1 MTPYPY
7 VRRIHRNRRAVAKPQ
22 SLRDTIV
29 HALALPARPAAH
41 HGSFV
46 HGYRPGEHTL
56 VRIGELLHWV
66 AEHQVSAGRPDYAGR
81 QLRRALVPAGNDGA
95 VSGDDA
101 APGGGVRQSRRC
113 AINRRGHAAMDAGT
127 AHRRANGGCLC
138 PGMVQAVAPTQRS
151 PSRPCRPLAMLY
163 ARARGTVL
171 TAMLR
176 DGRGGDQGGGARQ
189 CLITG
194 VTDFDLPP

>member
-1 MTPYPY
+1 MFVAFTETVVPSRNLNPSGTPLCTPLRCLP
-7 VRRIHRNRRAVAKPQ
+7 VRPRTMDRSCMVTVRANTPRSGSANCCTGSP
-22 SLRDTIV
+22 SIRS
-29 HALALPARPAAH
+29 ALAGL
-41 HGSFV
+41 
-46 HGYRPGEHTL
+46 
-56 VRIGELLHWV
+56 IM
-66 AEHQVSAGRPDYAGR
+66 Q
-81 QLRRALVPAGNDGA
+81 AGNCA
-95 VSGDDA
+95 ARWCQPAMTARSGDDA